1 MPGIR
6 VNEVE
11 NGGHKRERNYELK
24 SENGGWEED
33 ESQLKTGG
41 LHYRCGKDSK
51 KVPPDVE
58 DLHPACVRALRKNEE
73 VINDILHPYSIIFDP
88 STPGKEFLPC
98 RTAFLACS
106 LDREY

>member
-11 NGGHKRERNYELK
+11 NGGHKRESNYELE

-33 ESQLKTGG
+33 ESQLKKGG

-51 KVPPDVE
+51 KVP
-58 DLHPACVRALRKNEE
+58 
-73 VINDILHPYSIIFDP
+73 
-88 STPGKEFLPC
+88 
-98 RTAFLACS
+98 
-106 LDREY
+106 

>member
-11 NGGHKRERNYELK
+11 NGGHKRESNYELE

-33 ESQLKTGG
+33 ESQLKKGG

-51 KVPPDVE
+51 KGTLEP
-58 DLHPACVRALRKNEE
+58 
-73 VINDILHPYSIIFDP
+73 
-88 STPGKEFLPC
+88 
-98 RTAFLACS
+98 
-106 LDREY
+106 RESNSGSF

>member
-1 MPGIR
+1 MWVPCSSFTAAHKRGTFVPGIR

-33 ESQLKTGG
+33 ESQLKKGG

-51 KVPPDVE
+51 KVP
-58 DLHPACVRALRKNEE
+58 
-73 VINDILHPYSIIFDP
+73 
-88 STPGKEFLPC
+88 
-98 RTAFLACS
+98 
-106 LDREY
+106 